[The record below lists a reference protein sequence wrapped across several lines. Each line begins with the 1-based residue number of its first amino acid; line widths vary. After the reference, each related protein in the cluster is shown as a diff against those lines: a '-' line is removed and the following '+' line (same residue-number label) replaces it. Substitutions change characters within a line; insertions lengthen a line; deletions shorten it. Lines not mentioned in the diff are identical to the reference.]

1 MKRSVH
7 LKKYEVFLS
16 VSFFLIS
23 SLAFA
28 RDDSKELLVFAGVGM
43 RLPLNK
49 VGKDFERKYGVKVLY
64 DYGGSGRLG
73 NKILVGQTPDI
84 FIPGS
89 DKWSK
94 ILKKK
99 GYIKDCAPVAY
110 HTPVIIT
117 PKGNSKVN
125 SLGDFLDSN
134 NRLVLGDDRACAIG
148 GASAAIL
155 KKAGLD
161 VSKMNIRAKGHS
173 VKQLVIWI
181 EANNADASIVWKADA
196 VRSGRVRIVHIT
208 GQHNFKSIIPA
219 CQMRKHKK
227 ETLEYVRYLLSAE
240 GKDIFRAYG
249 FEVVE

>member
-7 LKKYEVFLS
+7 LKKYKVFLS
-16 VSFFLIS
+16 VLFFLIS
-23 SLAFA
+23 SIAFA
-28 RDDSKELLVFAGVGM
+28 RDDSKELLVFAGAGM
-43 RLPLNK
+43 RLPLTD
-49 VGKDFERKYGVKVLY
+49 VGEDFERKYGVKVLY
-64 DYGGSGRLG
+64 DFEGSGRLG
-73 NKILVGQTPDI
+73 NKILVGQSPDI

-99 GYIKDCAPVAY
+99 GYVKDCAPVAY

-148 GASAAIL
+148 GVSAAIL

-161 VSKMNIRAKGHS
+161 VSKN
-173 VKQLVIWI
+173 
-181 EANNADASIVWKADA
+181 
-196 VRSGRVRIVHIT
+196 
-208 GQHNFKSIIPA
+208 
-219 CQMRKHKK
+219 
-227 ETLEYVRYLLSAE
+227 
-240 GKDIFRAYG
+240 
-249 FEVVE
+249 